1 MPAASVTLVTSG
13 KCNSAAGLGSITTV
27 DECERA
33 ALALGLDHPPVS
45 LHNPITAS
53 QYSYDG
59 TSQWPRCFVY
69 SNVGYGG
76 EVSKSLVFNTAG
88 SADVDA
94 DFNCGASSG
103 QSSISKCLCWVLGAT
118 GAPSPSPAPYAA
130 AAAMNVGDVLG
141 PIGYT
146 LCGVGVLA
154 GLWYMAKRQRAKSDT
169 LKLIQAPPRAPNA
182 KAGKGGG
189 AGAIELAGGVRK
201 SEQGVA
207 MQI

>member
-1 MPAASVTLVTSG
+1 M
-13 KCNSAAGLGSITTV
+13 
-27 DECERA
+27 
-33 ALALGLDHPPVS
+33 
-45 LHNPITAS
+45 
-53 QYSYDG
+53 
-59 TSQWPRCFVY
+59 
-69 SNVGYGG
+69 
-76 EVSKSLVFNTAG
+76 
-88 SADVDA
+88 
-94 DFNCGASSG
+94 
-103 QSSISKCLCWVLGAT
+103 KCLCWVLGAT
-118 GAPSPSPAPYAA
+118 GAPAPYAA

-189 AGAIELAGGVRK
+189 GGAIELAGGVRK